1 MKKYISF
8 LRMKFIAGVQYRAAA
23 FAGILTQYAWG
34 GMEILIY
41 RCFYLENKADF
52 PMQMQALSNYI
63 WLQQGFLTLFAI
75 WIFENEIFE
84 MITQGNIAYELC
96 RPCDLYYMWMF
107 RGMGMRLSRV
117 ALRCIPVFVVAV
129 FLPAPYG
136 LKLPPTPEA
145 AVLFLISGVLGFL
158 NVMAF
163 GMLIY
168 ISTFFT
174 ISVQGTRAFC
184 VAAVDLLSGKVI
196 PIPFL
201 PDGVRQV
208 VELLP
213 FASMENAPLRIYGG
227 DIAGAQAV
235 QTILLQ
241 LFWFTVMTVTGKLL
255 MQKALREVVVQ
266 GG

>member
-41 RCFYLENKADF
+41 RCFYLENQADF

-63 WLQQGFLTLFAI
+63 WLQEGFLVLFAV
-75 WIFENEIFE
+75 WIFENDIFE

-96 RPCDLYYMWMF
+96 RPCDLYFMWMF

-117 ALRCIPVFVVAV
+117 ALRCIPVFAVAV

-145 AVLFLISGVLGFL
+145 AVFFLISGVLGFL

-174 ISVQGTRAFC
+174 ISVQGTRALC
-184 VAAVDLLSGKVI
+184 AAAVNLLSGKVI

-213 FASMENAPLRIYGG
+213 FASMQNAPLRIYGG
-227 DIAGAQAV
+227 DFAGVQTV

-241 LFWFTVMTVTGKLL
+241 LFWLVVMTVAGRLL
-255 MQKALREVVVQ
+255 MQKALRGVVVQ

>member
-1 MKKYISF
+1 MRKYISM

-41 RCFYLENKADF
+41 RCFYLENQTSF
-52 PMQMQALSNYI
+52 PMEMQALANYI
-63 WLQQGFLTLFAI
+63 WLRQGLLLLFSV
-75 WIFENEIFE
+75 WVFENDIFE

-96 RPCDLYYMWMF
+96 RPCDLYNMWMF

-117 ALRCIPVFVVAV
+117 VLRCVPVFAVAV
-129 FLPAPYG
+129 LLPAPYG
-136 LKLPPTPEA
+136 LKPPPDIA
-145 AVLFLISGVLGFL
+145 AAGLFVISGILGFL
-158 NVMAF
+158 NVVAF

-168 ISTFFT
+168 VSAFFT

-184 VAAVDLLSGKVI
+184 TAVVDLLSGAII

-201 PDGVRQV
+201 PDGIRQA

-213 FASMENAPLRIYGG
+213 FASMQNAPLRIYGG

-241 LFWFTVMTVTGKLL
+241 MFWLAVMVLAGRLL
-255 MQKALREVVVQ
+255 IQRALKRVVVQ